1 MDWLKEIKV
10 YIIVATVAIIAVV
23 SNPDKDTHK
32 KEIIELITQN
42 VGVDMNQASDLLE
55 LLGNAFATGILEV
68 ALSNN
73 VYIDNYLLFSLSKL
87 DDTIIGLGAFNNVFL
102 LRDFNEN

>member
-42 VGVDMNQASDLLE
+42 VGGEMHLRLE
-55 LLGNAFATGILEV
+55 
-68 ALSNN
+68 SW
-73 VYIDNYLLFSLSKL
+73 K
-87 DDTIIGLGAFNNVFL
+87 
-102 LRDFNEN
+102 